1 MIKKPKKGFKKSL
14 LKSIKIVLKKKK
26 TKNQNIVVSNI
37 RIYQKMKNQ
46 SYLSIE
52 KNVTKH
58 DKWKC
63 FTSKYLTTH
72 LQRIE
77 FFANVYIKK
86 VFQVIIRNY
95 FRLESLFFFRR
106 TWGFILG
113 LSLVSELSKMHGQV

>member
-58 DKWKC
+58 DK
-63 FTSKYLTTH
+63 
-72 LQRIE
+72 
-77 FFANVYIKK
+77 
-86 VFQVIIRNY
+86 
-95 FRLESLFFFRR
+95 
-106 TWGFILG
+106 
-113 LSLVSELSKMHGQV
+113 